1 MPLFISKPVVMEA
14 MRWDGSLDSARAIS
28 AWSRG
33 KIVVSVGD
41 SAALHLNLKWLGCP
55 PLNVAPGD
63 WVAAV
68 PGGGFFSMDD
78 KQLQANNLPIE
89 RADDDVVGLLE
100 ACAASIGK
108 EGEVWLKAAREIER
122 LRRARSG

>member
-14 MRWDGSLDSARAIS
+14 MRWDGSLEGARAIS
-28 AWSRG
+28 AWSGG

-41 SAALHLNLKWLGCP
+41 SAALHLKWLGR
-55 PLNVAPGD
+55 PLHVAPGD
-63 WVAAV
+63 WVTAI

-78 KQLQANNLPIE
+78 KQLQANNLPLE
-89 RADDDVVGLLE
+89 RADDDMVGLLE

-108 EGEVWLKAAREIER
+108 AGEVWLKAAREIER
-122 LRRARSG
+122 LRCARSG